1 MSNKENN
8 IVDQLG
14 GAAVR
19 IINLIGK
26 TVEIGSASYNEFKSS
41 GKDKE
46 LYSKVSTEANTI
58 ISKVKEKLGNK

>member
-46 LYSKVSTEANTI
+46 VFSMVTTQVNTVV
-58 ISKVKEKLGNK
+58 SKVKENLGNK